1 MMYMQSLS
9 SSIDA
14 CCLGGGDQDRGG
26 AQSVPPLASVNT
38 APATAPI
45 SLETLFRNASLQQ
58 QTTNKT
64 EPQRPQPFHR
74 LVTDKQFVKKSCE
87 HLLLLIYSNI

>member
-9 SSIDA
+9 SIVA
-14 CCLGGGDQDRGG
+14 CCSGGGDQDRGG

-38 APATAPI
+38 ATAPI

-87 HLLLLIYSNI
+87 HFLLVIYSNI

>member
-9 SSIDA
+9 SIVA
-14 CCLGGGDQDRGG
+14 CLGGGDQDRGG

-87 HLLLLIYSNI
+87 HFLLVIYSNI

>member
-1 MMYMQSLS
+1 MLYVRIRINDVHACSHKAVVVV
-9 SSIDA
+9 A
-14 CCLGGGDQDRGG
+14 CCSGGGDPDRGG

-74 LVTDKQFVKKSCE
+74 LVTD
-87 HLLLLIYSNI
+87 

>member
-9 SSIDA
+9 SIVA
-14 CCLGGGDQDRGG
+14 CLGGGDQDRGG

-64 EPQRPQPFHR
+64 EPQRPQPFNR

>member
-9 SSIDA
+9 SIVA
-14 CCLGGGDQDRGG
+14 CLGGGDQDRGG

-87 HLLLLIYSNI
+87 HLLLIYSNI

>member
-9 SSIDA
+9 SIVA
-14 CCLGGGDQDRGG
+14 CLGGGDQDRGG
-26 AQSVPPLASVNT
+26 AQSVSPLASVNT